1 MTVTEL
7 REALQKLEAEGKG
20 GLQVVH
26 TGNHYRLDS
35 PEFQSIDS
43 VTLEEATELSAERGL
58 AGPVVHLG
66 Y

>member
-20 GLQVVH
+20 PLMVAH
-26 TGNHYRLDS
+26 WAEHRGNQR
-35 PEFQSIDS
+35 
-43 VTLEEATELSAERGL
+43 LEELYAVAIENAVEDNAEKCLR
-58 AGPVVHLG
+58 GPVVVLG